1 MNVVSMIGRLAKDV
15 ETRWTQGENPTCIAR
30 YSLAVDR
37 RFKKDGG
44 PTADFFNCVAF
55 GKSGEFAEK
64 YLRKGMKIGIT
75 GRLQNNNYE
84 GQDGKMVYRDEIVV
98 ENHEFCESKKAEA
111 ETVPEVGGAT
121 KNDFMD
127 VPDSIQE
134 ELPFL

>member
-1 MNVVSMIGRLAKDV
+1 MNVVSMIGRLSRDV

-84 GQDGKMVYRDEIVV
+84 GQDGKTVYRDEIVV
-98 ENHEFCESKKAEA
+98 ENHEFCEKKADGENA
-111 ETVPEVGGAT
+111 PEIGGAT
-121 KNDFMD
+121 KDDFMA
-127 VPDSIQE
+127 VPETELDD
-134 ELPFL
+134 LPFV